1 MRTLPKNSTLPVL
14 TCLVLSLFIAGSVCT
29 AQEKSTEDLK
39 KEYAAILGEYEFNME
54 GGTFILNYYLEGG
67 ALWVDSGDGRP
78 ATMEPVE
85 DKQFEF
91 TAEDPETGLYKIKF
105 LKNDEGKY
113 TICHVVN
120 IDMGVDIKGNK
131 IK

>member
-1 MRTLPKNSTLPVL
+1 MRTLSKSRTLPVL

-39 KEYAAILGEYEFNME
+39 KEYAAILGEYEFNMDE
-54 GGTFILNYYLEGG
+54 GTFILNYYFEGG

-85 DKQFEF
+85 DKKFEF
-91 TAEDPETGLYKIKF
+91 TAEDPESGLFTIRF
-105 LKNDEGKY
+105 LKDDQGKY

-120 IDMGVDIKGNK
+120 IDMGLDIKGNK
-131 IK
+131 IE